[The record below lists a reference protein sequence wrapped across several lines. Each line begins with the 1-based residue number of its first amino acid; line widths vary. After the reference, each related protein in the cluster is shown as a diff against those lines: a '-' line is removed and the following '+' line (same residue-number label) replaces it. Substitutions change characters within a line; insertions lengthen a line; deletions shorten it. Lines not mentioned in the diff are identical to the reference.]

1 MYFSWIIKQN
11 SSSSSVKFMHETS
24 RASHYDTH
32 VLFLIKKN
40 EVGAT

>member
-1 MYFSWIIKQN
+1 
-11 SSSSSVKFMHETS
+11 MHETS

-40 EVGAT
+40 EVGATYISTFQLVREH